1 MSCFGLI
8 LDYLF
13 GMENPAILS
22 AIVSGVISF
31 FLGGGLIAY
40 LKFKRDGRNDDR
52 SFAEGERTRLLTQVD
67 VLNNAVS
74 SLSARLIPTNFPL
87 WIKDSNRK
95 YIDVN
100 PAWELQIGGRL
111 GMFKSE
117 VYGKTDEEIFRN
129 IPELAELFTS
139 MDNEAV
145 ESGGIAVRTGVVFP
159 KDPKKKIVVK
169 EVVIHDI
176 FGQPIF
182 KGMAFPDSSK

>member
-74 SLSARLIPTNFPL
+74 SLSARLVPTNFPL

-100 PAWELQIGGRL
+100 AAWELQIGGRL

-129 IPELAELFTS
+129 VPELAELFAS
-139 MDNEAV
+139 MDNEAA
-145 ESGGIAVRTGVVFP
+145 ESGGIAVRIGVTFP

>member
-1 MSCFGLI
+1 
-8 LDYLF
+8 
-13 GMENPAILS
+13 MENPAIFS
-22 AIVSGVISF
+22 AIISGVISF

-40 LKFKRDGRNDDR
+40 LQFRRDGRKDDR
-52 SFAEGERTRLLTQVD
+52 SFAEGERERLLAQVD

-87 WIKDSNRK
+87 WIKDSNRR

-111 GMFKSE
+111 GMFKLE
-117 VYGKTDEEIFRN
+117 VYGKTDEEVFHN
-129 IPELAELFTS
+129 VPDLAAMFAQ
-139 MDNEAV
+139 MDKEALD
-145 ESGGIAVRTGVVFP
+145 SGGISVRTDVTFP

-176 FGQPIF
+176 FGQVIY
-182 KGMAFPDSSK
+182 KGMAFPSGE

>member
-1 MSCFGLI
+1 
-8 LDYLF
+8 
-13 GMENPAILS
+13 MENTAILS

-52 SFAEGERTRLLTQVD
+52 SFAEGERARLLAQVD

-74 SLSARLIPTNFPL
+74 SLSARLVPTNFPL
-87 WIKDSNRK
+87 WIKDANRK

-100 PAWELQIGGRL
+100 ASWELQIGGRL

-117 VYGKTDEEIFRN
+117 VYGKTDEEIFRSS
-129 IPELAELFTS
+129 PELAELFSS

-145 ESGGIAVRTGVVFP
+145 ESGGIAVRIGVSFP

-182 KGMAFPDSSK
+182 KGMAFPDTSK